1 VSKKIT
7 LALGGGGFRG
17 IAHIGVLQA
26 LLELDLDIRAVAGTS
41 AGGIVGA
48 LFAAGYSPEQ
58 MILALRQLD
67 SRKIFRRQKGETPSF
82 LGLQGIYATLRE
94 LIGDRD
100 FSDLKIPFACTAV
113 DLNTCNEIVIENGKV
128 LDAIMATIAVPGVFP
143 FKQIGD
149 LKLVDGGVLDP
160 VPVNVARHL
169 APRLPVVA
177 VCLQPVPEEWSGVPP
192 FQFPSVSSVPKP
204 ILNQVERLRI
214 SQAFRIFMTSIDISS
229 KMLSELRL
237 AVEKPDVI
245 LRPDVAGYG
254 LLEMPDLDV
263 LIKAGE
269 DAGRNAYPEIA
280 NKLKLLPSIRRL
292 RKHSTNPTVPSREI

>member
-1 VSKKIT
+1 
-7 LALGGGGFRG
+7 
-17 IAHIGVLQA
+17 
-26 LLELDLDIRAVAGTS
+26 
-41 AGGIVGA
+41 
-48 LFAAGYSPEQ
+48 

>member
-26 LLELDLDIRAVAGTS
+26 LLDLDLDIRAVAGTS

-143 FKQIGD
+143 FKQIGE

-177 VCLQPVPEEWSGVPP
+177 V
-192 FQFPSVSSVPKP
+192 
-204 ILNQVERLRI
+204 
-214 SQAFRIFMTSIDISS
+214 
-229 KMLSELRL
+229 
-237 AVEKPDVI
+237 
-245 LRPDVAGYG
+245 
-254 LLEMPDLDV
+254 
-263 LIKAGE
+263 
-269 DAGRNAYPEIA
+269 
-280 NKLKLLPSIRRL
+280 
-292 RKHSTNPTVPSREI
+292 